1 MAFGAMPHQILSF
14 DTKLVSWLITL
25 ILLLWI
31 ICKRFKFLNLF
42 RGDCIHLLLLILVKS
57 TVLGFWNFIL
67 SCDFLNYIRQSNVTV
82 MCLSLQIFELWL
94 SGNDDLAQIFLSFG
108 LPLVTAHAWNH
119 SLVVCWLQRKN
130 LEHRAIL
137 WWIWNLS
144 RLAGRSVTTLE
155 RICRNKLRTVLNF
168 STTKVNIFNVFVL
181 F

>member
-14 DTKLVSWLITL
+14 DTKLVSWLINF
-25 ILLLWI
+25 ILLPWI
-31 ICKRFKFLNLF
+31 SFKRFKFLNLF
-42 RGDCIHLLLLILVKS
+42 RGDCIHLLLLILDKF

-67 SCDFLNYIRQSNVTV
+67 SGNFLNYISQSNVTV

-94 SGNDDLAQIFLSFG
+94 SGNYDLAQSFLSFG

-119 SLVVCWLQRKN
+119 SLVMCWLQGKN

-144 RLAGRSVTTLE
+144 RLTGRNVTTLE
-155 RICRNKLRTVLNF
+155 RICRNKLRTFLSF
-168 STTKVNIFNVFVL
+168 STTKINIFNVFE
-181 F
+181 FF